1 MNIPVRI
8 RSNGLIGI
16 LVSVQLV
23 PIAGPPQLGLNAKGE
38 LIEGGP
44 KQQGLQPFG
53 VIALRDGFA
62 VGPLGDMQP
71 LDPVEVEQAIDEIAK
86 DVGPDSQSRGTGEYM
101 PDAIKLATD
110 EEQIATNA

>member
-16 LVSVQLV
+16 LISVQLM

-71 LDPVEVEQAIDEIAK
+71 LDQKDIQRAI
-86 DVGPDSQSRGTGEYM
+86 
-101 PDAIKLATD
+101 
-110 EEQIATNA
+110 EEEGISPESPLDQCVDREAMRDMKEGS

>member
-8 RSNGLIGI
+8 RSNGLVGI
-16 LVSVQLV
+16 LISVQLM
-23 PIAGPPQLGLNAKGE
+23 PILGQPQLGINAKGE

-53 VIALRDGFA
+53 VIVLRDGFA

-71 LDPVEVEQAIDEIAK
+71 LDQKDIQQAMDEARAADPSSEPPPATSDSINLNQHDLDAQPK
-86 DVGPDSQSRGTGEYM
+86 D
-101 PDAIKLATD
+101 
-110 EEQIATNA
+110 ATNA

>member
-8 RSNGLIGI
+8 RSNGLLGI
-16 LVSVQLV
+16 LISVQLM

-71 LDPVEVEQAIDEIAK
+71 LDPNEVQQAMDEARAA
-86 DVGPDSQSRGTGEYM
+86 DPPSEPPPATPDDT
-101 PDAIKLATD
+101 DKL
-110 EEQIATNA
+110 ERKLLE

>member
-16 LVSVQLV
+16 LISVQLM

-53 VIALRDGFA
+53 IIALRDGFA

-71 LDPVEVEQAIDEIAK
+71 LDPGEVEQAMTEAHVADPPPAPPSAT
-86 DVGPDSQSRGTGEYM
+86 PDN
-101 PDAIKLATD
+101 TD
-110 EEQIATNA
+110 ELERKLLE